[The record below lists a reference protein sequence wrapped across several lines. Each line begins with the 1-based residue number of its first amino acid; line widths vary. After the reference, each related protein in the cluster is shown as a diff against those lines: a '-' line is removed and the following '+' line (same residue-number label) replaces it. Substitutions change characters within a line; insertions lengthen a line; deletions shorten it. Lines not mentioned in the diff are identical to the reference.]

1 MAQTRTDMSAPKAT
15 NTLAG
20 LRSWSRWANPT
31 LIAGLV
37 LVLVV
42 IASEWT
48 LPIFVDTDQ
57 IAVGSGQ
64 PSVLPSFGP
73 TPDLEAGFVEA
84 TSDHPLGTDGRGR
97 DMLAVLAVGTPR
109 TLKIG
114 LIGAGLG
121 TLIGII
127 LGFSAG
133 YMRGKV
139 DTVISTLADTAL
151 TIPGLAVLVVV
162 ASVVGEIDVVA
173 MGLIMAAFAWPI
185 PTRVLRSQVLAMR
198 DHRYVVIARMS
209 GTTTPGVMFK
219 EILPNLL
226 PYLAASATESVA
238 GVILAV
244 TSVETLGLGSRRLP
258 TLGTTVN
265 NALESSAVFRGMW
278 WWWLP
283 PILVLAVI
291 FVGFLLLTNGLDQVA
306 NPRLRDESL

>member
-1 MAQTRTDMSAPKAT
+1 MSAPVAT
-15 NTLAG
+15 NTLVG
-20 LRSWSRWANPT
+20 PRSWVLWVNPT

-37 LVLVV
+37 LVLLV
-42 IASEWT
+42 IVSEWI
-48 LPIFVDTDQ
+48 LPVFIDTDQ
-57 IAVGSGQ
+57 IAVGSGP
-64 PSVLPSFGP
+64 PSVVPSFGP
-73 TPDLEAGFVEA
+73 TPDLAAGFVEA
-84 TSDHPLGTDGRGR
+84 TSDHPLGTDSRGR

-121 TLIGII
+121 TLTGII

-139 DTVISTLADTAL
+139 DTVLSTLADTAM

-162 ASVVGEIDVVA
+162 ASVVGEIGVVS
-173 MGLIMAAFAWPI
+173 MGLIMAAFAWPM
-185 PTRVLRSQVLAMR
+185 PTRVLRSQVLTMR
-198 DHRYVVIARMS
+198 DRRYVVMARMS
-209 GTTTPGVMFK
+209 GTSTPGVMFK
-219 EILPNLL
+219 EIMPNLL
-226 PYLAASATESVA
+226 PYLAASFTESVA

-244 TSVETLGLGSRRLP
+244 TSIETLGLGSRRLP

-265 NALESSAVFRGMW
+265 NALEGSAVFRGMW

-283 PILVLAVI
+283 PIFVLAMI
-291 FVGFLLLTNGLDQVA
+291 FVGFLLLTIGLDQVA

>member
-1 MAQTRTDMSAPKAT
+1 MSAPSAT
-15 NTLAG
+15 NTGAGPRSWAHWVNPTLLAG
-20 LRSWSRWANPT
+20 LA
-31 LIAGLV
+31 LV
-37 LVLVV
+37 LLVIV
-42 IASEWT
+42 SEWT
-48 LPIFVDTDQ
+48 LPVFVDTDQ
-57 IAVGSGQ
+57 IAVGSGP
-64 PSVLPSFGP
+64 PSVVPSFGP
-73 TPDLEAGFVEA
+73 TPDLAAGFVEA

-109 TLKIG
+109 TFKIG

-121 TLIGII
+121 TLIGIV

-133 YMRGKV
+133 YMRGRV
-139 DTVISTLADTAL
+139 DMVLSTLTDTAM

-162 ASVVGEIDVVA
+162 ASVVGEIGVLS
-173 MGLIMAAFAWPI
+173 MGLIMAAFAWPM
-185 PTRVLRSQVLAMR
+185 PTRILRSQVLTMR
-198 DHRYVVIARMS
+198 DRRYVVMARMS

-226 PYLAASATESVA
+226 PYVAASFTESVA

-244 TSVETLGLGSRRLP
+244 TSIETLGLGSRRLP

-265 NALESSAVFRGMW
+265 NALEGSAVFRGMW

-283 PILVLAVI
+283 PIFVLAVI
-291 FVGFLLLTNGLDQVA
+291 FVGCLLLTNGLDRVA

>member
-1 MAQTRTDMSAPKAT
+1 MSAPVAT
-15 NTLAG
+15 NTLVG
-20 LRSWSRWANPT
+20 PRSWVLWVNPT

-37 LVLVV
+37 LVLLV
-42 IASEWT
+42 IVSEWI
-48 LPIFVDTDQ
+48 LPVFIDTDQ
-57 IAVGSGQ
+57 IAVGSGP
-64 PSVLPSFGP
+64 PSVVPSFGP
-73 TPDLEAGFVEA
+73 TPDLAAGFVEA
-84 TSDHPLGTDGRGR
+84 TSDHPLGTDSRGR

-121 TLIGII
+121 TLTGII

-139 DTVISTLADTAL
+139 DTVLSTLADTAM

-162 ASVVGEIDVVA
+162 ASVVDEIGVVS
-173 MGLIMAAFAWPI
+173 MGLIMAAFAWPM
-185 PTRVLRSQVLAMR
+185 PTRVLRSQVLTMR
-198 DHRYVVIARMS
+198 DRRYVVMARMS
-209 GTTTPGVMFK
+209 GTSTPGVMFK
-219 EILPNLL
+219 EIMPNLL
-226 PYLAASATESVA
+226 PYLAASFTESVA

-244 TSVETLGLGSRRLP
+244 TSIETLGLGSRRLP

-265 NALESSAVFRGMW
+265 NALEGSAVFRGMW

-283 PILVLAVI
+283 PIFVLAMI
-291 FVGFLLLTNGLDQVA
+291 FVGFLLLTIGLDQVA

>member
-1 MAQTRTDMSAPKAT
+1 MSAPVAT
-15 NTLAG
+15 NTLVG
-20 LRSWSRWANPT
+20 PRSWVLWVNPT

-37 LVLVV
+37 LVLLV
-42 IASEWT
+42 IVSEWI
-48 LPIFVDTDQ
+48 LPVFIDTDQ
-57 IAVGSGQ
+57 IAVGSGP
-64 PSVLPSFGP
+64 PSVVPSFGP
-73 TPDLEAGFVEA
+73 TPDLAAGFVEA
-84 TSDHPLGTDGRGR
+84 TSDHPLGTDSRGR

-139 DTVISTLADTAL
+139 DTVLSTLADTAM

-162 ASVVGEIDVVA
+162 ASVVDEIGVVS
-173 MGLIMAAFAWPI
+173 MGLIMAAFAWPM
-185 PTRVLRSQVLAMR
+185 PTRVLRSQVLTMR
-198 DHRYVVIARMS
+198 DRRYVVMARMS
-209 GTTTPGVMFK
+209 GTSTPGVMFK
-219 EILPNLL
+219 EIMPNLL
-226 PYLAASATESVA
+226 PYLAASLTESVA

-244 TSVETLGLGSRRLP
+244 TSIETLGLGSRRLP

-265 NALESSAVFRGMW
+265 NALEGSAVFRGMW

-283 PILVLAVI
+283 PIFVLAMI
-291 FVGFLLLTNGLDQVA
+291 FVGFLLLTIGLDQVA

>member
-1 MAQTRTDMSAPKAT
+1 MGP
-15 NTLAG
+15 
-20 LRSWSRWANPT
+20 RSWAHWVNPT

-37 LVLVV
+37 LVLLVMV
-42 IASEWT
+42 SEWM

-57 IAVGSGQ
+57 IAVGSGA
-64 PSVLPSFGP
+64 PSVVPSFGP
-73 TPDLEAGFVEA
+73 TPDLAAGFVEA

-139 DTVISTLADTAL
+139 DTVLSTLADTAM

-162 ASVVGEIDVVA
+162 ASVVGEIGVVS
-173 MGLIMAAFAWPI
+173 MGLIMAAFAWPM
-185 PTRVLRSQVLAMR
+185 PTRILRSQVLITR
-198 DHRYVVIARMS
+198 DRRYVVMARMS
-209 GTTTPGVMFK
+209 GTSTPGVMFK

-226 PYLAASATESVA
+226 PYLAASFTESVA

-244 TSVETLGLGSRRLP
+244 TSIETLGLGSRRLP

-265 NALESSAVFRGMW
+265 NALEGSAVFRGMW

-283 PILVLAVI
+283 PLFVLSVI